1 MNNETKIIDVD
12 EDITDLTTRPQGSG
26 LLDSNTDNIL
36 YLAEKADQYITAM
49 NKIMDAALKITNE
62 LDWVLI
68 GGVPYLQESG
78 ATKVARLFGI
88 SIQLIG
94 KPVIDCDSLGYKTFT
109 YKAKFI
115 LKDQFIECEGSRSS
129 KEDFFAGKDDPE
141 KGKKK
146 KKPDEIDERDVKM
159 AAYTNCLNNGI
170 KRLIPNLR
178 NIDIDTLQRA
188 GLNTEKIKGYIFKKG
203 SQGGNS
209 GKAEESGIVCEMC
222 GKAITQK
229 VASYSQAQYGQ
240 ALCMDCQKK
249 AGKQSKPATRK
260 PQQIPEEVYDD
271 DDGELPFN

>member
-1 MNNETKIIDVD
+1 MENNNNNLTAIDG
-12 EDITDLTTRPQGSG
+12 EIQDLTARPQSGG

-49 NKIMDAALKITNE
+49 NKIMEAALKITNE

-94 KPVIDCDSLGYKTFT
+94 KPICECDSLGYKTFT
-109 YKAKFI
+109 YKAKFM

-129 KEDFFAGKDDPE
+129 KDDFFAGKDDPE

-188 GLNTEKIKGYIFKKG
+188 GLKTDKIKGYTFKTG
-203 SQGGNS
+203 SQGGKS
-209 GKAEESGIVCEMC
+209 GKAEDSGIVCEMC

-240 ALCMDCQKK
+240 ALCMDCQKTAPAKTGKTGK
-249 AGKQSKPATRK
+249 ASKQDDGMK
-260 PQQIPEEVYDD
+260 EVYIDD
-271 DDGELPFN
+271 MPFA

>member
-1 MNNETKIIDVD
+1 MKETDIIEVD
-12 EDITDLTTRPQGSG
+12 EDITELTTRPQSGG
-26 LLDSNTDNIL
+26 LLDGSTDNIL

-94 KPVIDCDSLGYKTFT
+94 KPVVECDPLGYKTFT
-109 YKAKFI
+109 YKAKFM

-129 KEDFFAGKDDPE
+129 KEEFFSGKDDPD
-141 KGKKK
+141 KKRTK

-178 NIDIDTLQRA
+178 NIDVETLSRA
-188 GLNTEKIKGYIFKKG
+188 GLNTEKIKGYTFKSG
-203 SQGGNS
+203 SKGGNS
-209 GKAEESGIVCEMC
+209 GKAEESGLACETC

-229 VASYSQAQYGQ
+229 VASYSQSQYGK
-240 ALCMDCQKK
+240 ALCYDCQKK
-249 AGKQSKPATRK
+249 ITKQTKLEPK
-260 PQQIPEEVYDD
+260 KQQPLPPPEEVDD
-271 DDGELPFN
+271 YNDEGLPF